1 MLQLPHNEWRR
12 VEVLASWVELSAL
25 SYDDAFVARGEVLNT
40 LNDSALFD
48 KSARVAQRDSS
59 VAGTAAEMAS
69 EVWRTLARREHLV
82 GVAWP
87 FKLDGDTLTRKDT
100 TRTLEGAAAYAT
112 LLLMEAAAK
121 GWYKRISLPKADRVR
136 THFEFI
142 VAASLSRSCRGR
154 TTRFGAPF
162 PAGWP
167 RGFANR
173 AKQLADYFGLSAHE
187 EKLKVLAGPQQQ
199 DASLDG
205 VTRIPVGD
213 EEAGIPYLLVQCA
226 TSKNW
231 LTNKLGEPM
240 IALWREFISW
250 DGPIVKVIAVPFV
263 LREKHELY
271 KASVYHEYAIIL
283 DRLRIS
289 AGAPDVSISGDVK
302 TELVRWC
309 TRMFQRLPALQAEPG
324 RRRRKAA

>member
-25 SYDDAFVARGEVLNT
+25 SYDNAFVARGEVLDT
-40 LNDSALFD
+40 FNDSTLFD
-48 KSARVAQRDSS
+48 NPKRDVESDSS
-59 VAGTAAEMAS
+59 VAGTAAAMAAD
-69 EVWRTLARREHLV
+69 VWQILARRERLV

-87 FKLDGDTLTRKDT
+87 FTLDGDSLTRKDT
-100 TRTLEGAAAYAT
+100 HCTLGSTVAYT
-112 LLLMEAAAK
+112 TMLLMEAAAK
-121 GWYKRISLPKADRVR
+121 GWYKRLSLPKADRVR

-142 VAASLSRSCRGR
+142 VAASLSRSCKGR

-167 RGFANR
+167 RGFSKR
-173 AKQLADYFGLSAHE
+173 AKHLADYFGLTVE
-187 EKLKVLAGPQQQ
+187 EGKLQTLAVAQQQ

-205 VTRIPVGD
+205 VARLPFGD

-231 LTNKLGEPM
+231 LTNKLGQPM
-240 IALWREFISW
+240 VALWRQFVSW
-250 DGPIVKVIAVPFV
+250 DGPILKVVAVPFV
-263 LREKHELY
+263 LREQHELY
-271 KASVYHEYAIIL
+271 RASLYHEYAIIL

-289 AGAPDVSISGDVK
+289 STAPDLSISDELK
-302 TELVRWC
+302 TTLVDWC
-309 TRMFQRLPALQAEPG
+309 TRMFQRIPVLEN
-324 RRRRKAA
+324 